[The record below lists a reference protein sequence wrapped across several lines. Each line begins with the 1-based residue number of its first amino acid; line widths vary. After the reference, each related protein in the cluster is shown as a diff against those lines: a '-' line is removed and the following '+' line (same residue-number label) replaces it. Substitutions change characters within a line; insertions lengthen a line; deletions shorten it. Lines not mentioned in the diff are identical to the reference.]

1 MFAHLRHTSV
11 YLGVH
16 NYGIPVCICVYRLW
30 APYSA
35 RSLVFELYSRIFWDS
50 LLENLGK
57 SQKKWRRLEGITW
70 RGKFLLKLQRVER
83 MTDSLKRGICS
94 KEHWYKPPPTPEGC
108 RCATVCARSETS
120 ECGSSRQRG
129 LSLST
134 HSLSL
139 LLISLRK
146 QDFGLLK
153 PVLEKHVLPATLYC
167 SETLGI
173 FDESR
178 QIIGLGL

>member
-1 MFAHLRHTSV
+1 MEWGFSLVVYQCASVCAHLRHISVQLCLHTWGIPVCV

-16 NYGIPVCICVYRLW
+16 SCGIPVCICVFRFWSLYT
-30 APYSA
+30 S
-35 RSLVFELYSRIFWDS
+35 RSLVFERYSRLFWDS

-94 KEHWYKPPPTPEGC
+94 KKHWYKPPPTREGC

-120 ECGSSRQRG
+120 GCGSSRQRG
-129 LSLST
+129 LSLSLLT
-134 HSLSL
+134 LCHSCLFPSANRT
-139 LLISLRK
+139 S
-146 QDFGLLK
+146 DF
-153 PVLEKHVLPATLYC
+153 
-167 SETLGI
+167 
-173 FDESR
+173 
-178 QIIGLGL
+178 